1 MENKLSIQDKACLAF
16 SSCFGAGYSKFFPG
30 TMGCLL
36 AVPVF
41 LLIKNPWVYLGITL
55 FSLAISYPI
64 SQRAEDIYKV
74 KDCKKIVIDD
84 FTGMLITYLFI
95 PHAGRFV
102 ISGFFLFRMFDMLKV
117 PPADK
122 LEKLHGAAGI
132 VGDDLVAGLYA
143 NVILQFVGI
152 IWLKFF

>member
-1 MENKLSIQDKACLAF
+1 MNKLPIADKICLVF
-16 SSCFGAGYSKFFPG
+16 SSCFGAGYSKYFPG
-30 TMGCLL
+30 TMGCLV

-41 LLIKNPWVYLGITL
+41 MFVQDPWIYLAITL

-64 SQRAEDIYKV
+64 SQRAEEIYKV

-84 FTGMLITYLFI
+84 FSGMLITYLFI
-95 PHAGRFV
+95 PHTARFI

-122 LEKLHGAAGI
+122 IEKLPGAAGI

-143 NVILQFVGI
+143 NVVLQFVGI
-152 IWLKFF
+152 IWMKFF